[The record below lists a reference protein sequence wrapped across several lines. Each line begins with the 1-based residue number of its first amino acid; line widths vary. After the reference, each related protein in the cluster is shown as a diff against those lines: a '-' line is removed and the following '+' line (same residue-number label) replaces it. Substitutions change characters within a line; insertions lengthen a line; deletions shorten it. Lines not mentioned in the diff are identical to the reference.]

1 MKKEFKAEAKK
12 VMDLMIN
19 SIYTNKDIFLRELIS
34 NGSDAIDKLY
44 YEDLK
49 SDKNVDKKDYYI
61 EIIPNKDERSLTIRD
76 TGIGMD
82 EKDLEE
88 NLGTIAKSGTEIFKK
103 EIESEDLNNLIGQF
117 GVGFYSAFMV
127 SKKIIVNTKKD
138 DQAYKWES
146 ENAESYEI
154 EKSDKKENGTDI
166 TLFLKENTEDENYDI
181 YLDQYKIKELVRKY
195 SNYIRYPI
203 KMEVTKSRKTEDS
216 TDEDPKYEDYK
227 EVEVLNSEI
236 PIWKKS
242 KKDLTDEDYINF
254 YKDQGFGFDDPLSWI
269 HLNIEGT
276 VEFRA
281 IIYIPRKAPFDFY
294 SKDYQKGLQLYSS
307 GVKIK
312 DRHEDLLEDEFSF
325 AKGVVES
332 DDISL
337 NISRETLQETREL
350 RFIAKQINNKIKSHL
365 MDLMKN
371 DREKYQIFFKE
382 FGNNLKVSIYE
393 SFGAKKDRLEDLLL
407 FNSYRKDKMISLNEY
422 KEDMKS
428 TDENILYTVG
438 ENLEKIKNSPAL
450 KSVDK
455 DRDVLLLDEKLDE
468 FLIKM
473 LNSYKEIPFKS
484 INQVDED
491 EDENEENKDL
501 IEKIKEILPEE
512 VVDVKI
518 SDGLSEDVISMIKQR
533 GDVSIEMEKTL
544 KSQVNAPDLKAQKVL
559 EINKNSKAYKLLEKD
574 LKENSDEF
582 KMIVNILFDQAKLIE
597 GLEIENPLEY
607 AKNIWKLIKEKKW
620 QSTREKM
627 SGKIYHKTKKKN

>member
-44 YEDLK
+44 YKDLK

-61 EIIPNKDERSLTIRD
+61 EIIPNKNERSLTIRD

-242 KKDLTDEDYINF
+242 KKDLSDEDYINF

-276 VEFRA
+276 VEFKA

-350 RFIAKQINNKIKSHL
+350 RFIAKQINNKIRSHL
-365 MDLMKN
+365 MDMMKD

-382 FGNNLKVSIYE
+382 FGNNLKVAIYE
-393 SFGAKKDRLEDLLL
+393 SFGGKKDRLEDLLL

-422 KEDMKS
+422 KEDLKS

-455 DRDVLLLDEKLDE
+455 DKDVLLLDEKLDE

-473 LNSYKEIPFKS
+473 LNAYKEIPFKS

-491 EDENEENKDL
+491 EEKNEENKDL

-518 SDGLSEDVISMIKQR
+518 SDNLSEDVISIIKQR

-544 KSQVNAPDLKAQKVL
+544 KSQVNAPDIKAEKVL
-559 EINKNSKAYKLLEKD
+559 EINKNSKAYELLEKD

-597 GLEIENPLEY
+597 GLEIDNPLEY
-607 AKNIWKLIKEKKW
+607 AKNIWKLI
-620 QSTREKM
+620 
-627 SGKIYHKTKKKN
+627 

>member
-44 YEDLK
+44 YKDLK

-61 EIIPNKDERSLTIRD
+61 EIIPNKEERSLTIRD

-138 DQAYKWES
+138 DQAYKWIS

-154 EKSDKKENGTDI
+154 EKSDKKESGTDI

-203 KMEVTKSRKTEDS
+203 KMEVTKSRKTDDS

-242 KKDLTDEDYINF
+242 KKDLSDEDYINF

-276 VEFRA
+276 VEFKA

-350 RFIAKQINNKIKSHL
+350 RFIAKQINNKIRSHL
-365 MDLMKN
+365 MDMMKD

-382 FGNNLKVSIYE
+382 FGNNLKVAIYE
-393 SFGAKKDRLEDLLL
+393 SFGGKKDRLEDLLL

-422 KEDMKS
+422 KEDLKS

-438 ENLEKIKNSPAL
+438 ENLEKIKNSPSL

-455 DRDVLLLDEKLDE
+455 DKDVLLLDEKLDE

-473 LNSYKEIPFKS
+473 LNAYKEIPFKS

-491 EDENEENKDL
+491 EEENEENKDL

-518 SDGLSEDVISMIKQR
+518 SDNLSEDVISMIKQR

-544 KSQVNAPDLKAQKVL
+544 KSQVNAPDIKAEKVL

-597 GLEIENPLEY
+597 GLEIDNPLEY
-607 AKNIWKLIKEKKW
+607 AKNIWKLI
-620 QSTREKM
+620 
-627 SGKIYHKTKKKN
+627 

>member
-44 YEDLK
+44 YKDLK

-61 EIIPNKDERSLTIRD
+61 EIIPNKNERSLTIRD

-138 DQAYKWES
+138 DQAYKWIS

-203 KMEVTKSRKTEDS
+203 KMEVTKSRQTEDS

-227 EVEVLNSEI
+227 EVEVLNSEV

-276 VEFRA
+276 VEFKA

-484 INQVDED
+484 INQVDENED
-491 EDENEENKDL
+491 EEENEENKDL

-518 SDGLSEDVISMIKQR
+518 SDDLSEYVISMIKQR

-544 KSQVNAPDLKAQKVL
+544 KSQVNAPDIKAEKVL
-559 EINKNSKAYKLLEKD
+559 EINKNSKAYELLEKD

-607 AKNIWKLIKEKKW
+607 AKNIWKLI
-620 QSTREKM
+620 
-627 SGKIYHKTKKKN
+627 

>member
-44 YEDLK
+44 YKDLK

-138 DQAYKWES
+138 DQAYKWIS

-203 KMEVTKSRKTEDS
+203 KMEVTKSRKTDDS

-227 EVEVLNSEI
+227 EVEILNSEI

-242 KKDLTDEDYINF
+242 KNDLTDEDYINF

-276 VEFRA
+276 VEFKA

-350 RFIAKQINNKIKSHL
+350 RFIAKQINNKIRSHL

-382 FGNNLKVSIYE
+382 FGNNLKVAIYE
-393 SFGAKKDRLEDLLL
+393 SFGGKKDRLEDLLL

-422 KEDMKS
+422 KEDLKS

-450 KSVDK
+450 KSVDEDK
-455 DRDVLLLDEKLDE
+455 DVLLLDEKLDE

-484 INQVDED
+484 INQVDEN
-491 EDENEENKDL
+491 EEENEENKDL

-518 SDGLSEDVISMIKQR
+518 SDNLSEDVISMIKQR

-544 KSQVNAPDLKAQKVL
+544 KSQVNAPDIKAEKVL
-559 EINKNSKAYKLLEKD
+559 EINKNSKAYELLEKD

-597 GLEIENPLEY
+597 GLEIDNPLEY
-607 AKNIWKLIKEKKW
+607 AKNIWKLI
-620 QSTREKM
+620 
-627 SGKIYHKTKKKN
+627 

>member
-44 YEDLK
+44 YKDLK

-61 EIIPNKDERSLTIRD
+61 EIIPNKEKRSLTIRD

-103 EIESEDLNNLIGQF
+103 DIQGEDLNNLIGQF

-127 SKKIIVNTKKD
+127 SDKIVVNSKKD
-138 DQAYKWES
+138 DQAYMWIS
-146 ENAESYEI
+146 ENAQGYEI
-154 EKSDKKENGTDI
+154 EKSDKKSQGTDI
-166 TLFLKENTEDENYDI
+166 TLFLKENSDDKNYDI
-181 YLDQYKIKELVRKY
+181 YLDQYKIKELIRKY

-216 TDEDPKYEDYK
+216 TDEDPKYEDYS

-242 KKDLTDEDYINF
+242 KKDLTDDDYINF
-254 YKDQGFGFDDPLSWI
+254 YKDQGYGFDDPLSWL

-294 SKDYQKGLQLYSS
+294 SKDYQKGLELYSS

-312 DRHEDLLEDEFSF
+312 DRHEDLLDDEFAF

-365 MDLMKN
+365 LDMMKN

-382 FGNNLKVSIYE
+382 FGNNIKGAIYE
-393 SFGAKKDRLEDLLL
+393 SYGAKKDRLEDLLL
-407 FNSYRKDKMISLNEY
+407 FNSYREDKLISLKEYKDK
-422 KEDMKS
+422 MKS

-450 KSVDK
+450 KSVDE
-455 DRDVLLLDEKLDE
+455 DEDVLLLDQKLDE

-473 LNSYKEIPFKS
+473 LNSYKDISFKS
-484 INQVDED
+484 INEVDEN
-491 EDENEENKDL
+491 EEVNEENKDL

-518 SDGLSEDVISMIKQR
+518 SQNLSDDVISMIKQK

-544 KSQVNAPDLKAQKVL
+544 KDQVNAPHLKAQKVL
-559 EINKNSKAYKLLEKD
+559 EINKNSKAYELLEKD

-582 KMIVNILFDQAKLIE
+582 KMVVNILFDQAKLIE
-597 GLEIENPLEY
+597 GLDIENPLEY
-607 AKNIWKLIKEKKW
+607 AKNIWKLI
-620 QSTREKM
+620 
-627 SGKIYHKTKKKN
+627 

>member
-44 YEDLK
+44 YKDLK

-138 DQAYKWES
+138 DQAYKWIS

-203 KMEVTKSRKTEDS
+203 KMEVTKSRKTKDS

-242 KKDLTDEDYINF
+242 KNDLTDEDYINF

-276 VEFRA
+276 VEFKA

-350 RFIAKQINNKIKSHL
+350 RFIAKQINNKIRSHL

-382 FGNNLKVSIYE
+382 FGNNLKVAIYE
-393 SFGAKKDRLEDLLL
+393 SFGGKKDRLEDLLL

-422 KEDMKS
+422 KEDLKS

-450 KSVDK
+450 KSVEK

-484 INQVDED
+484 INQVE
-491 EDENEENKDL
+491 ENEEENEENKDL

-518 SDGLSEDVISMIKQR
+518 SDNLSEDVISMIKQR

-544 KSQVNAPDLKAQKVL
+544 KSQVNAPDIKAEKVL
-559 EINKNSKAYKLLEKD
+559 EINKNSKAYELLAKD

-597 GLEIENPLEY
+597 GLEIDNPLEY
-607 AKNIWKLIKEKKW
+607 AKNIWKLI
-620 QSTREKM
+620 
-627 SGKIYHKTKKKN
+627 

>member
-44 YEDLK
+44 YKDLK

-61 EIIPNKDERSLTIRD
+61 QIIPNKEERSLTIRD

-216 TDEDPKYEDYK
+216 TDEDQKYEDYK

-242 KKDLTDEDYINF
+242 KKDLSDEDYINF

-276 VEFRA
+276 VEFKA

-350 RFIAKQINNKIKSHL
+350 RFIAKQINNKIRSHL
-365 MDLMKN
+365 MDMMKD

-382 FGNNLKVSIYE
+382 FGNNLKVAIYE
-393 SFGAKKDRLEDLLL
+393 SFGGKKDRLEDLLL

-422 KEDMKS
+422 KEDLKS

-450 KSVDK
+450 KSVNE

-491 EDENEENKDL
+491 EEENEENKDL

-518 SDGLSEDVISMIKQR
+518 SDNLSENVISMIKQR

-544 KSQVNAPDLKAQKVL
+544 KSQVNAPDIKAEKVL
-559 EINKNSKAYKLLEKD
+559 EINKNSKAYELLEKD

-597 GLEIENPLEY
+597 GLEIDNPLEY
-607 AKNIWKLIKEKKW
+607 AKNIWKLI
-620 QSTREKM
+620 
-627 SGKIYHKTKKKN
+627 

>member
-44 YEDLK
+44 YKDLK

-181 YLDQYKIKELVRKY
+181 YLEQYKIKELVRKY

-203 KMEVTKSRKTEDS
+203 KMEVTKSRKTEYS

-276 VEFRA
+276 VEFKA

-350 RFIAKQINNKIKSHL
+350 RFIAKQINNKIRSHL

-407 FNSYRKDKMISLNEY
+407 FNSYRKDKMISLKEY
-422 KEDMKS
+422 KEDLKS

-607 AKNIWKLIKEKKW
+607 AKNIWKLI
-620 QSTREKM
+620 
-627 SGKIYHKTKKKN
+627 

>member
-44 YEDLK
+44 YKDLK

-61 EIIPNKDERSLTIRD
+61 QIIPNKEERSLTIRD

-138 DQAYKWES
+138 DKAYKWIS

-203 KMEVTKSRKTEDS
+203 KMEVTKSRKTDDS

-242 KKDLTDEDYINF
+242 KNDLTDEDYINF

-350 RFIAKQINNKIKSHL
+350 RFISKQINNKIRSHL

-382 FGNNLKVSIYE
+382 FGNNLKVAIYE
-393 SFGAKKDRLEDLLL
+393 SFGGKKDRLEDLLL

-422 KEDMKS
+422 KEDLKS

-450 KSVDK
+450 KSVDEDK
-455 DRDVLLLDEKLDE
+455 DVLLLDEKLDE

-473 LNSYKEIPFKS
+473 LNAYKEIPFKS
-484 INQVDED
+484 INQVE
-491 EDENEENKDL
+491 ENEEENEENKDL

-518 SDGLSEDVISMIKQR
+518 SDNLSEDVISMIKQR

-544 KSQVNAPDLKAQKVL
+544 KSQVNAPDIKAEKVL
-559 EINKNSKAYKLLEKD
+559 EINKNSKAYELLEKD

-597 GLEIENPLEY
+597 GLEIDNPLEY
-607 AKNIWKLIKEKKW
+607 AKNIWKLI
-620 QSTREKM
+620 
-627 SGKIYHKTKKKN
+627 

>member
-44 YEDLK
+44 YKDLK

-138 DQAYKWES
+138 DQAYKWIS

-203 KMEVTKSRKTEDS
+203 KMEVTKSRKTKDS

-227 EVEVLNSEI
+227 EAEVLNSEI

-350 RFIAKQINNKIKSHL
+350 RFIAKQINSKIRSHL

-382 FGNNLKVSIYE
+382 FGNNLKVAIYE
-393 SFGAKKDRLEDLLL
+393 SFGGKKDRLEDLLL
-407 FNSYRKDKMISLNEY
+407 FNSYRKDKLISLNEY
-422 KEDMKS
+422 KEEMKS

-450 KSVDK
+450 KSVEK

-484 INQVDED
+484 INQVDES
-491 EDENEENKDL
+491 EEENEENKDL

-518 SDGLSEDVISMIKQR
+518 SDNLSDDVISMIKQR

-544 KSQVNAPDLKAQKVL
+544 KSQVNAPDIKAEKVL
-559 EINKNSKAYKLLEKD
+559 EINKNSKAYELLEKD

-597 GLEIENPLEY
+597 GLEIDNPLEY
-607 AKNIWKLIKEKKW
+607 AKNIWKLI
-620 QSTREKM
+620 
-627 SGKIYHKTKKKN
+627 

>member
-44 YEDLK
+44 YKDLK

-138 DQAYKWES
+138 DQAYKWIS

-203 KMEVTKSRKTEDS
+203 KMEVTKSRKTKDS

-350 RFIAKQINNKIKSHL
+350 RFIAKQINNKIRSHL

-382 FGNNLKVSIYE
+382 FGNNLKVAIYE
-393 SFGAKKDRLEDLLL
+393 SFGGKKDRLEDLLL

-422 KEDMKS
+422 NEDLKS

-455 DRDVLLLDEKLDE
+455 DKDVLLLDEKLDE

-473 LNSYKEIPFKS
+473 LNAYKEIPFKS

-491 EDENEENKDL
+491 EEKNEENKDL

-518 SDGLSEDVISMIKQR
+518 SDNLSEDVISMIKQR

-544 KSQVNAPDLKAQKVL
+544 KSQVNAPDIKAEKVL
-559 EINKNSKAYKLLEKD
+559 EINKNSKAYELLEKD

-597 GLEIENPLEY
+597 GLEIDNPLEY
-607 AKNIWKLIKEKKW
+607 AKNIWKLI
-620 QSTREKM
+620 
-627 SGKIYHKTKKKN
+627 

>member
-44 YEDLK
+44 YKDLK
-49 SDKNVDKKDYYI
+49 SDKNVDKNDYYI
-61 EIIPNKDERSLTIRD
+61 EIIPNKEERSLTIRD

-138 DQAYKWES
+138 DQAYKWIS

-166 TLFLKENTEDENYDI
+166 TLYLKENTEDENYDI

-203 KMEVTKSRKTEDS
+203 KMEVTKSRKTKDS

-242 KKDLTDEDYINF
+242 KKDLSDEDYINF

-350 RFIAKQINNKIKSHL
+350 RFIAKQINNKIRSHL

-382 FGNNLKVSIYE
+382 FGNNLKVAIYE
-393 SFGAKKDRLEDLLL
+393 SFGGKKDRLEDLLL

-422 KEDMKS
+422 KEDLKS

-484 INQVDED
+484 INQVEENED
-491 EDENEENKDL
+491 KNEENKDL

-518 SDGLSEDVISMIKQR
+518 SDNLSEDVISMIKQR

-544 KSQVNAPDLKAQKVL
+544 KSQVNAPDIKAEKVL
-559 EINKNSKAYKLLEKD
+559 EINKNSKAYELLEKD
-574 LKENSDEF
+574 YKENSDEF

-597 GLEIENPLEY
+597 GLEIDNPLEY
-607 AKNIWKLIKEKKW
+607 AKNIWKLI
-620 QSTREKM
+620 
-627 SGKIYHKTKKKN
+627 

>member
-44 YEDLK
+44 YKDLK

-61 EIIPNKDERSLTIRD
+61 EIIPNKEKRSLTIRD

-103 EIESEDLNNLIGQF
+103 DIQGEDLNNLIGQF

-127 SKKIIVNTKKD
+127 SDKIVVNSKKD
-138 DQAYKWES
+138 DQAYKWIS
-146 ENAESYEI
+146 ENAQGYEI
-154 EKSDKKENGTDI
+154 EKSDKKSQGTDI
-166 TLFLKENTEDENYDI
+166 TLFLKENSDDENYDI
-181 YLDQYKIKELVRKY
+181 YLDQYKIKELIRKY

-203 KMEVTKSRKTEDS
+203 KMEVTKSRKTKDS
-216 TDEDPKYEDYK
+216 TDEDPKYEDYS

-242 KKDLTDEDYINF
+242 KKDLTDDDYINF
-254 YKDQGFGFDDPLSWI
+254 YKDQGYGFDDPLSWL

-294 SKDYQKGLQLYSS
+294 SKDYQKGLELYSS

-312 DRHEDLLEDEFSF
+312 DRHEDLLDDEFAF

-365 MDLMKN
+365 LDMMKN

-382 FGNNLKVSIYE
+382 FGNNIKGAIYE
-393 SFGAKKDRLEDLLL
+393 SYGAKKDRLEDLLL
-407 FNSYRKDKMISLNEY
+407 FNSYREDKLISLKEYKDK
-422 KEDMKS
+422 MKS

-450 KSVDK
+450 KSVDE
-455 DRDVLLLDEKLDE
+455 DEDVLLLDQKLDE

-473 LNSYKEIPFKS
+473 LNSYKDISFKS
-484 INQVDED
+484 INEVDEN
-491 EDENEENKDL
+491 EEVNEENKDL
-501 IEKIKEILPEE
+501 IEKIKGILPEE

-518 SDGLSEDVISMIKQR
+518 SQNLSDDVISMIKQK

-544 KSQVNAPDLKAQKVL
+544 KDQVNAPHLKAQKVL
-559 EINKNSKAYKLLEKD
+559 EINKNSKAYELLEKD

-582 KMIVNILFDQAKLIE
+582 KMVVNILFDQAKLIE

-607 AKNIWKLIKEKKW
+607 AKNIWKLI
-620 QSTREKM
+620 
-627 SGKIYHKTKKKN
+627 

>member
-44 YEDLK
+44 YKDLK

-61 EIIPNKDERSLTIRD
+61 EIIPNKDQRSLTIRD

-88 NLGTIAKSGTEIFKK
+88 NLGTIAKSCTEIFKK

-138 DQAYKWES
+138 DQAYKWIS

-203 KMEVTKSRKTEDS
+203 KMEVTKSRKTDDS
-216 TDEDPKYEDYK
+216 TDEDPKYEDYS

-350 RFIAKQINNKIKSHL
+350 RFIAKQINNKIRSHL

-382 FGNNLKVSIYE
+382 FGNNLKVAIYE
-393 SFGAKKDRLEDLLL
+393 SFGGKKDRLEDLLL
-407 FNSYRKDKMISLNEY
+407 FNSYRKDKLISLDEY
-422 KEDMKS
+422 KKDLKS

-438 ENLEKIKNSPAL
+438 ENLEKIKNSPSL

-455 DRDVLLLDEKLDE
+455 DKDVLLLDEKLDE

-473 LNSYKEIPFKS
+473 LNAYKEIPFKS

-491 EDENEENKDL
+491 EEENEENKDL

-518 SDGLSEDVISMIKQR
+518 SDNLSENVISMIKQR

-544 KSQVNAPDLKAQKVL
+544 KSQVNAPDIKAEKVL
-559 EINKNSKAYKLLEKD
+559 EINKNSKAYELLEKD

-597 GLEIENPLEY
+597 GLEIDNPLEY
-607 AKNIWKLIKEKKW
+607 AKNIWKLI
-620 QSTREKM
+620 
-627 SGKIYHKTKKKN
+627 

>member
-44 YEDLK
+44 YKDLK

-61 EIIPNKDERSLTIRD
+61 EIIPNKDQRSLTIRD

-138 DQAYKWES
+138 DKAYKWIS

-203 KMEVTKSRKTEDS
+203 EMEVTKSRKTEDS
-216 TDEDPKYEDYK
+216 TDENPKYEDYE

-242 KKDLTDEDYINF
+242 KNDLTDEDYINF

-350 RFIAKQINNKIKSHL
+350 RFIAKQINNKIRSHL

-422 KEDMKS
+422 KKDLKS

-450 KSVDK
+450 KSVDEDK
-455 DRDVLLLDEKLDE
+455 DVLLLDEKLDE

-473 LNSYKEIPFKS
+473 LNTYKEIPFKS
-484 INQVDED
+484 INQVE
-491 EDENEENKDL
+491 ENEGENEENKDL
-501 IEKIKEILPEE
+501 VEKIKEILPEE

-518 SDGLSEDVISMIKQR
+518 SDNLSEDVISMIKQR

-544 KSQVNAPDLKAQKVL
+544 KSQVNAPDIKAEKVL
-559 EINKNSKAYKLLEKD
+559 EINKNSKAYELLEKD

-597 GLEIENPLEY
+597 GLEIDNPLEY
-607 AKNIWKLIKEKKW
+607 AKNIWKLI
-620 QSTREKM
+620 
-627 SGKIYHKTKKKN
+627 

>member
-44 YEDLK
+44 YKDLK

-61 EIIPNKDERSLTIRD
+61 QIIPNKEERSLTIRD

-138 DQAYKWES
+138 DQAYKWIS

-166 TLFLKENTEDENYDI
+166 TLYLKENTEDENYDI

-203 KMEVTKSRKTEDS
+203 KMEVTKSRKTKDS
-216 TDEDPKYEDYK
+216 TDENPEYEDYK

-254 YKDQGFGFDDPLSWI
+254 YKDQGYGFDDPLSWI

-350 RFIAKQINNKIKSHL
+350 RFIAKQINNKIRSHL

-371 DREKYQIFFKE
+371 DRGKYQIFFKE
-382 FGNNLKVSIYE
+382 FGNNLKVAIYE
-393 SFGAKKDRLEDLLL
+393 SFGGKKDRLEDLLL
-407 FNSYRKDKMISLNEY
+407 FNSYRKDEMISLNEY
-422 KEDMKS
+422 KKDLKS

-455 DRDVLLLDEKLDE
+455 DKDVLLLDEKLDE

-484 INQVDED
+484 INQVE
-491 EDENEENKDL
+491 ENEEENEENKDL

-518 SDGLSEDVISMIKQR
+518 SDNLSEDVISMIKQR

-544 KSQVNAPDLKAQKVL
+544 KSQVNAPDIKAEKVL
-559 EINKNSKAYKLLEKD
+559 EINKNSKAYELLEKD
-574 LKENSDEF
+574 FKENSDEF

-597 GLEIENPLEY
+597 GLEIDNPLEY
-607 AKNIWKLIKEKKW
+607 AKNIWKLI
-620 QSTREKM
+620 
-627 SGKIYHKTKKKN
+627 

>member
-44 YEDLK
+44 YKDLK
-49 SDKNVDKKDYYI
+49 SDKNVDKNDYYI
-61 EIIPNKDERSLTIRD
+61 EILPNKEKRTLTIRD

-103 EIESEDLNNLIGQF
+103 EIKNEDLNNLIGQF

-127 SKKIIVNTKKD
+127 SKKILVNTKKD
-138 DQAYKWES
+138 DQAYKWIS

-166 TLFLKENTEDENYDI
+166 TLFLKENTEDENFDI

-254 YKDQGFGFDDPLSWI
+254 YKDQGYGFDDPLSWI

-276 VEFRA
+276 VEFKA

-350 RFIAKQINNKIKSHL
+350 RFIAKQINNKIRSHL

-422 KEDMKS
+422 KKDLKS

-455 DRDVLLLDEKLDE
+455 GRDVLLLDEKLDE

-473 LNSYKEIPFKS
+473 LHSYKEIPFKS
-484 INQVDED
+484 INQVDES
-491 EDENEENKDL
+491 EDDKEENKDL
-501 IEKIKEILPEE
+501 VEKIKEILPDE

-518 SDGLSEDVISMIKQR
+518 SDNLSEDVISMIKQR

-544 KSQVNAPDLKAQKVL
+544 KSQVNAPDIKAQKVL
-559 EINKNSKAYKLLEKD
+559 EINKNSKAYELLEKD

-597 GLEIENPLEY
+597 GLEIDNPLEY
-607 AKNIWKLIKEKKW
+607 AKNIWKLI
-620 QSTREKM
+620 
-627 SGKIYHKTKKKN
+627 

>member
-44 YEDLK
+44 YKDLK

-61 EIIPNKDERSLTIRD
+61 EIIPNKEERTLTIRD

-127 SKKIIVNTKKD
+127 SKKIIVNSKKENE
-138 DQAYKWES
+138 AFKWIS

-166 TLFLKENTEDENYDI
+166 KLFLKDNTDDENYDI

-203 KMEVTKSRKTEDS
+203 KMEVTKSRKTKDS

-227 EVEVLNSEI
+227 EVEVLNSEL

-242 KKDLTDEDYINF
+242 KKDLTDDDYINF
-254 YKDQGFGFDDPLSWI
+254 YKDQGYGFDDPLSWI

-312 DRHEDLLEDEFSF
+312 ERDENLLEDEFSF

-350 RFIAKQINNKIKSHL
+350 RFIAKQINNKIRSHL

-407 FNSYRKDKMISLNEY
+407 FNSYRKDKLISLNEY
-422 KEDMKS
+422 KEAMKS
-428 TDENILYTVG
+428 TDENILYAVG

-450 KSVDK
+450 KSVDE

-473 LNSYKEIPFKS
+473 LMSYKEIPFKS

-491 EDENEENKDL
+491 EEENEENKDL
-501 IEKIKEILPEE
+501 VEKIKEILPEE

-518 SDGLSEDVISMIKQR
+518 SDNLSEDVISMIKQK

-544 KSQVNAPDLKAQKVL
+544 KSQVNAPDIKAQKVL

-574 LKENSDEF
+574 YKENTDEF

-607 AKNIWKLIKEKKW
+607 AKNIWKLI
-620 QSTREKM
+620 
-627 SGKIYHKTKKKN
+627 

>member
-44 YEDLK
+44 YKDLK
-49 SDKNVDKKDYYI
+49 SDKNVDKNDYYI
-61 EIIPNKDERSLTIRD
+61 EILPNKEERTLTIRD

-138 DQAYKWES
+138 DQAYKWIS

-166 TLFLKENTEDENYDI
+166 SLFLKENTEDENFDI

-242 KKDLTDEDYINF
+242 KKDLSDEDYINF

-276 VEFRA
+276 VEFKA

-350 RFIAKQINNKIKSHL
+350 RFIAKQINNKIRSHL
-365 MDLMKN
+365 MDLMEN

-422 KEDMKS
+422 KKDLKS

-484 INQVDED
+484 INQVDES
-491 EDENEENKDL
+491 EEENEENKDL
-501 IEKIKEILPEE
+501 VEKIKEILPEE

-518 SDGLSEDVISMIKQR
+518 SENLSEDVISMIKQR

-544 KSQVNAPDLKAQKVL
+544 KSQVNAPDIKAEKVL
-559 EINKNSKAYKLLEKD
+559 EINKNSKAYELLEKD
-574 LKENSDEF
+574 YKENSDEF

-607 AKNIWKLIKEKKW
+607 AKNIWKLI
-620 QSTREKM
+620 
-627 SGKIYHKTKKKN
+627 

>member
-44 YEDLK
+44 YKDLK
-49 SDKNVDKKDYYI
+49 SDKNVDKNDYYI
-61 EIIPNKDERSLTIRD
+61 EIIPNKEERTLTIRD

-103 EIESEDLNNLIGQF
+103 EIKSEDLNNLIGQF

-138 DQAYKWES
+138 DQAYKWIS

-166 TLFLKENTEDENYDI
+166 TLFLKENTEDENLDI

-216 TDEDPKYEDYK
+216 TDEDPKYEDYS

-254 YKDQGFGFDDPLSWI
+254 YKDQGYGFDDPLSWI

-276 VEFRA
+276 VEFKA

-350 RFIAKQINNKIKSHL
+350 RFIAKQINNKIRSHL

-422 KEDMKS
+422 KKDLKS

-455 DRDVLLLDEKLDE
+455 GRDVLLLDEKLDE

-473 LNSYKEIPFKS
+473 LHSYKEIPFKS
-484 INQVDED
+484 INQVDES
-491 EDENEENKDL
+491 EDDKEENKDL
-501 IEKIKEILPEE
+501 VEKIKEILPDE

-518 SDGLSEDVISMIKQR
+518 SDNLSEDVISMIKQR

-544 KSQVNAPDLKAQKVL
+544 KSQVNAPDIKAQKVL
-559 EINKNSKAYKLLEKD
+559 EINKNSKAYELLEKD

-597 GLEIENPLEY
+597 GLEIDNPLEY
-607 AKNIWKLIKEKKW
+607 AKNIWKLI
-620 QSTREKM
+620 
-627 SGKIYHKTKKKN
+627 

>member
-44 YEDLK
+44 YKDLK

-276 VEFRA
+276 VEFKA

-350 RFIAKQINNKIKSHL
+350 RFIAKQINNKIRSHL

-422 KEDMKS
+422 KEDLKS

-450 KSVDK
+450 KSVNE

-491 EDENEENKDL
+491 EEENEENKDL

-518 SDGLSEDVISMIKQR
+518 SDDLSEDVISMIKQR

-559 EINKNSKAYKLLEKD
+559 EINKNSKAYELLEKD

-607 AKNIWKLIKEKKW
+607 AKNIWKLI
-620 QSTREKM
+620 
-627 SGKIYHKTKKKN
+627 

>member
-44 YEDLK
+44 YKDLK

-61 EIIPNKDERSLTIRD
+61 EIIPNKEERSLTIRD

-138 DQAYKWES
+138 DQAYKWIS

-203 KMEVTKSRKTEDS
+203 KMEVAKSRKTKDS
-216 TDEDPKYEDYK
+216 TDENPEYEDYK

-242 KKDLTDEDYINF
+242 KNDLTDEDYINF

-276 VEFRA
+276 VEFKA

-350 RFIAKQINNKIKSHL
+350 RFIAKQINNKIRSHL

-382 FGNNLKVSIYE
+382 FGNNLKVTIYE
-393 SFGAKKDRLEDLLL
+393 SFGGKKDRLEDLLL

-422 KEDMKS
+422 KEDLKS

-455 DRDVLLLDEKLDE
+455 DKDVLLLDEKLDE

-473 LNSYKEIPFKS
+473 LKSYKETPFKS
-484 INQVDED
+484 INQVE
-491 EDENEENKDL
+491 ENEEENEENKDL

-518 SDGLSEDVISMIKQR
+518 SDNLSEDVISMIKQR

-544 KSQVNAPDLKAQKVL
+544 KSQVNAPDIKAEKVL
-559 EINKNSKAYKLLEKD
+559 EINKNSKAYELLEKD
-574 LKENSDEF
+574 FKENSDEF

-597 GLEIENPLEY
+597 GLEIDNPLEY
-607 AKNIWKLIKEKKW
+607 AKNIWKLI
-620 QSTREKM
+620 
-627 SGKIYHKTKKKN
+627 

>member
-44 YEDLK
+44 YKDLK

-61 EIIPNKDERSLTIRD
+61 EIITNKEKRSLTIRD

-103 EIESEDLNNLIGQF
+103 DIQGEDLNNLIGQF

-127 SKKIIVNTKKD
+127 SDKIVVNSKKD
-138 DQAYKWES
+138 DQAYKWIS
-146 ENAESYEI
+146 ENAQGYEI
-154 EKSDKKENGTDI
+154 EKSDKKSQGTDI
-166 TLFLKENTEDENYDI
+166 TLFLKENSDDENYDI
-181 YLDQYKIKELVRKY
+181 YLDQYKIKELIRKY

-203 KMEVTKSRKTEDS
+203 KMEVTKLRKTEDS
-216 TDEDPKYEDYK
+216 TDEDPKYEDYS

-242 KKDLTDEDYINF
+242 KKDLTDDDYINF
-254 YKDQGFGFDDPLSWI
+254 YKDQGYGFDDPLSWL

-294 SKDYQKGLQLYSS
+294 SKDYQKGLELYSS

-312 DRHEDLLEDEFSF
+312 DRHEDLLDDEFAF

-365 MDLMKN
+365 LDMMKN

-382 FGNNLKVSIYE
+382 FGNNIKGAIYE
-393 SFGAKKDRLEDLLL
+393 SYGAKKDRLEDLLL
-407 FNSYRKDKMISLNEY
+407 FNSYREDKLISLKEYKDK
-422 KEDMKS
+422 MKS

-450 KSVDK
+450 KSVEDDK
-455 DRDVLLLDEKLDE
+455 DVLLLDQKLDE

-473 LNSYKEIPFKS
+473 LNSYKDISFKS
-484 INQVDED
+484 INEVDEN
-491 EDENEENKDL
+491 EEVNEENKDL

-518 SDGLSEDVISMIKQR
+518 SDNLSDDVISMIKQK

-544 KSQVNAPDLKAQKVL
+544 KDQVNAPHLKAQKVL
-559 EINKNSKAYKLLEKD
+559 EINKNSKAYELLEKD

-607 AKNIWKLIKEKKW
+607 AKNIWKLI
-620 QSTREKM
+620 
-627 SGKIYHKTKKKN
+627 

>member
-12 VMDLMIN
+12 VMDLMVN

-44 YEDLK
+44 YKDLK

-138 DQAYKWES
+138 DQAYKWIS

-203 KMEVTKSRKTEDS
+203 KMEVTKSRKTKDS

-227 EVEVLNSEI
+227 EIEVLNSEI

-350 RFIAKQINNKIKSHL
+350 RFIAKQINNKIRSHL

-382 FGNNLKVSIYE
+382 FGNNLKVAIYE
-393 SFGAKKDRLEDLLL
+393 SFGGKKDRLEDLLL

-422 KEDMKS
+422 KKDLKS

-450 KSVDK
+450 KSVDDDK
-455 DRDVLLLDEKLDE
+455 DVLLLDEKLDE

-473 LNSYKEIPFKS
+473 LNAYKEIPFKS
-484 INQVDED
+484 INQVE
-491 EDENEENKDL
+491 ENEEENEENKDL

-518 SDGLSEDVISMIKQR
+518 SDNLSEDVISMIKQR

-544 KSQVNAPDLKAQKVL
+544 KSQVNAPDIKAEKVL
-559 EINKNSKAYKLLEKD
+559 EINKNSKAYELLEKD
-574 LKENSDEF
+574 YKENSDEF

-597 GLEIENPLEY
+597 GLEIDNPLEY
-607 AKNIWKLIKEKKW
+607 AKNIWKLI
-620 QSTREKM
+620 
-627 SGKIYHKTKKKN
+627 

>member
-44 YEDLK
+44 YKDLK

-61 EIIPNKDERSLTIRD
+61 EIIPNKDQRSLTIRD

-242 KKDLTDEDYINF
+242 KKDLSDEDYINF

-276 VEFRA
+276 VEFKA

-350 RFIAKQINNKIKSHL
+350 RFIAKQINNKIRSHL
-365 MDLMKN
+365 MDMMKD

-382 FGNNLKVSIYE
+382 FGNNLKVAIYE
-393 SFGAKKDRLEDLLL
+393 SFGGKKDRLEDLLL

-422 KEDMKS
+422 KEDLKS

-450 KSVDK
+450 KSVDE

-473 LNSYKEIPFKS
+473 LNAYKEIPFKS

-491 EDENEENKDL
+491 EEKNEENKDL

-518 SDGLSEDVISMIKQR
+518 SDNLSEDVISMIKQR

-544 KSQVNAPDLKAQKVL
+544 KSQVNAPDIKAEKVL
-559 EINKNSKAYKLLEKD
+559 EINKNSKAYELLEKD

-597 GLEIENPLEY
+597 GLEIDNPLEY
-607 AKNIWKLIKEKKW
+607 AKNIWKLI
-620 QSTREKM
+620 
-627 SGKIYHKTKKKN
+627 

>member
-44 YEDLK
+44 YKDLK

-61 EIIPNKDERSLTIRD
+61 EIIPNKDQRSLTIRD

-242 KKDLTDEDYINF
+242 KKDLSDEDYINF

-276 VEFRA
+276 VEFKA

-350 RFIAKQINNKIKSHL
+350 RFIAKQINNKIRSHL
-365 MDLMKN
+365 MDMMKD

-382 FGNNLKVSIYE
+382 FGNNLKVAIYE
-393 SFGAKKDRLEDLLL
+393 SFGGKKDRLEDLLL

-422 KEDMKS
+422 KEDLKS

-455 DRDVLLLDEKLDE
+455 DKDVLLLDEKLDE

-473 LNSYKEIPFKS
+473 LNAYKEIPFKS

-491 EDENEENKDL
+491 EEKNEENKDL

-518 SDGLSEDVISMIKQR
+518 SDNLSEDVISMIKQR

-544 KSQVNAPDLKAQKVL
+544 KSQVNAPDIKAEKVL
-559 EINKNSKAYKLLEKD
+559 EINKNSKAYDLLEKD

-597 GLEIENPLEY
+597 GLEIDNPLEY
-607 AKNIWKLIKEKKW
+607 AKNIWKLI
-620 QSTREKM
+620 
-627 SGKIYHKTKKKN
+627 

>member
-44 YEDLK
+44 YKDLK
-49 SDKNVDKKDYYI
+49 SDKNVDKNDYYI
-61 EIIPNKDERSLTIRD
+61 EILPNKEKRTLTIRD

-138 DQAYKWES
+138 DQAYKWIS

-227 EVEVLNSEI
+227 EIEVLNSEI

-350 RFIAKQINNKIKSHL
+350 RFISKQINNKIRSHL

-382 FGNNLKVSIYE
+382 FGNNLKVAIYE
-393 SFGAKKDRLEDLLL
+393 SFGGKKDRLEDLLL

-422 KEDMKS
+422 KEDLKS

-491 EDENEENKDL
+491 EEENEENKDL

-518 SDGLSEDVISMIKQR
+518 SDNLSEDVISMIKQR

-544 KSQVNAPDLKAQKVL
+544 KSQVNAPDIKAEKVL
-559 EINKNSKAYKLLEKD
+559 EINKNSKAYDLLAKD
-574 LKENSDEF
+574 YKENSDEF

-597 GLEIENPLEY
+597 GLEIDNPLEY
-607 AKNIWKLIKEKKW
+607 AKNIWKLI
-620 QSTREKM
+620 
-627 SGKIYHKTKKKN
+627 

>member
-44 YEDLK
+44 YKDLK

-138 DQAYKWES
+138 DQAYKWIS

-203 KMEVTKSRKTEDS
+203 KMEVTKSRKTKDS

-242 KKDLTDEDYINF
+242 KKDLSDEDYINF

-276 VEFRA
+276 VEFKA

-350 RFIAKQINNKIKSHL
+350 RFIAKQINNKIRSHL
-365 MDLMKN
+365 MDMMKD

-382 FGNNLKVSIYE
+382 FGNNLKVAIYE
-393 SFGAKKDRLEDLLL
+393 SFGGKKDRLEDLLL
-407 FNSYRKDKMISLNEY
+407 FNSYRKNKMISLNEY
-422 KEDMKS
+422 KKDLKS

-484 INQVDED
+484 INQVE
-491 EDENEENKDL
+491 ENEEENEENKDL

-518 SDGLSEDVISMIKQR
+518 SDNLSEDVISMIKQR

-544 KSQVNAPDLKAQKVL
+544 KSQVNAPDIKAEKVL
-559 EINKNSKAYKLLEKD
+559 EINKNSKAYDLLAKD

-597 GLEIENPLEY
+597 GLEIDNPLEY
-607 AKNIWKLIKEKKW
+607 AKNIWKLI
-620 QSTREKM
+620 
-627 SGKIYHKTKKKN
+627 

>member
-44 YEDLK
+44 YKDLK
-49 SDKNVDKKDYYI
+49 SDKNVDKNDYYI
-61 EIIPNKDERSLTIRD
+61 EILPNKEKRTLTIRD

-103 EIESEDLNNLIGQF
+103 EIKNEDLNNLIGQF

-127 SKKIIVNTKKD
+127 SKKILVNTKKD
-138 DQAYKWES
+138 DQAYKWIS

-166 TLFLKENTEDENYDI
+166 TLFLKENTEDENFDI

-216 TDEDPKYEDYK
+216 TDEDPKYEDYS

-254 YKDQGFGFDDPLSWI
+254 YKDQGYGFDDPLSWI

-276 VEFRA
+276 VEFKA

-350 RFIAKQINNKIKSHL
+350 RFIAKQINNKIRSHL
-365 MDLMKN
+365 MDLMEN

-422 KEDMKS
+422 KKDLKS

-484 INQVDED
+484 INQVDES
-491 EDENEENKDL
+491 EEENEENKDL
-501 IEKIKEILPEE
+501 VEKIKEILPDE

-518 SDGLSEDVISMIKQR
+518 SENLSEDVISMIKQR

-544 KSQVNAPDLKAQKVL
+544 KSQVNAPDIKAQKVL
-559 EINKNSKAYKLLEKD
+559 EINKNSKAYELLEKD

-597 GLEIENPLEY
+597 GLEIDNPLEY
-607 AKNIWKLIKEKKW
+607 AKNIWKLI
-620 QSTREKM
+620 
-627 SGKIYHKTKKKN
+627 

>member
-44 YEDLK
+44 YKDLK

-61 EIIPNKDERSLTIRD
+61 EIIPNKEKRSLTIRD

-103 EIESEDLNNLIGQF
+103 DIQGEDLNNLIGQF

-127 SKKIIVNTKKD
+127 SDKIVVNSKKD
-138 DQAYKWES
+138 DQAYKWIS
-146 ENAESYEI
+146 ENAQGYEI
-154 EKSDKKENGTDI
+154 EKSDKKSQGTDI
-166 TLFLKENTEDENYDI
+166 TLFLKENSDDENYDI
-181 YLDQYKIKELVRKY
+181 YLDQYKIKELIRKY

-203 KMEVTKSRKTEDS
+203 KMEVTKSRKTKDS
-216 TDEDPKYEDYK
+216 TDEDPKYEDYS

-242 KKDLTDEDYINF
+242 KKDLTDDDYINF
-254 YKDQGFGFDDPLSWI
+254 YKDQGYGFDDPLSWL

-294 SKDYQKGLQLYSS
+294 SKDYQKGLELYSS

-312 DRHEDLLEDEFSF
+312 DRHEDLLDDEFAF

-365 MDLMKN
+365 LDMMKN

-382 FGNNLKVSIYE
+382 FGNNIKGAIYE
-393 SFGAKKDRLEDLLL
+393 SYGAKKDRLEDLLL
-407 FNSYRKDKMISLNEY
+407 FNSYREDKLISLKEYKDK
-422 KEDMKS
+422 MKS

-450 KSVDK
+450 KSVDE
-455 DRDVLLLDEKLDE
+455 DEDVLLLDQKLDE

-473 LNSYKEIPFKS
+473 LNSYKDISFKS
-484 INQVDED
+484 INEVDEN
-491 EDENEENKDL
+491 EEVNEENKDL

-518 SDGLSEDVISMIKQR
+518 SQNLSDDVISMIKQK

-544 KSQVNAPDLKAQKVL
+544 KDQVNAPHLKAQKVL
-559 EINKNSKAYKLLEKD
+559 EINKNSKAYELLEKD

-582 KMIVNILFDQAKLIE
+582 KMVVNILFDQAKLIE

-607 AKNIWKLIKEKKW
+607 AKNIWKLI
-620 QSTREKM
+620 
-627 SGKIYHKTKKKN
+627 

>member
-44 YEDLK
+44 YKDLK

-138 DQAYKWES
+138 DKAYKWIS

-203 KMEVTKSRKTEDS
+203 EMEVTKSRKTEDS
-216 TDEDPKYEDYK
+216 TDENPKYEDYK

-242 KKDLTDEDYINF
+242 KNDLTDEDYINF

-350 RFIAKQINNKIKSHL
+350 RFIAKQINNKIRSHL

-382 FGNNLKVSIYE
+382 FGNNLKVAIYE
-393 SFGAKKDRLEDLLL
+393 SFGGKKDRLEDLLL
-407 FNSYRKDKMISLNEY
+407 FNSYRKDKLISLDEY
-422 KEDMKS
+422 KKDLKS

-450 KSVDK
+450 KSVEK

-473 LNSYKEIPFKS
+473 LNTYKETPFKS
-484 INQVDED
+484 INQVDEN

-518 SDGLSEDVISMIKQR
+518 SDDLSEDVISMIKQR

-544 KSQVNAPDLKAQKVL
+544 KSQVNAPDIKAQKVL
-559 EINKNSKAYKLLEKD
+559 EINKNSKAYDLLEKD

-597 GLEIENPLEY
+597 GLEIDNPLEY
-607 AKNIWKLIKEKKW
+607 AKNIWKLI
-620 QSTREKM
+620 
-627 SGKIYHKTKKKN
+627 

>member
-44 YEDLK
+44 YKDLK

-61 EIIPNKDERSLTIRD
+61 EIIPNMDERSLTIRD

-138 DQAYKWES
+138 DQAYKWAS

-236 PIWKKS
+236 SIWKKS

-473 LNSYKEIPFKS
+473 LNYYKEIPFKS

-491 EDENEENKDL
+491 EEENEENKDL

-518 SDGLSEDVISMIKQR
+518 SDDLSEDVISMIKQR

-559 EINKNSKAYKLLEKD
+559 EINKNSKAYELLEKD

-582 KMIVNILFDQAKLIE
+582 KIIVNILFDQAKLIE

-607 AKNIWKLIKEKKW
+607 AKNIWKLI
-620 QSTREKM
+620 
-627 SGKIYHKTKKKN
+627 

>member
-44 YEDLK
+44 YKDLK

-61 EIIPNKDERSLTIRD
+61 EIIPNKNERSLTIRD

-242 KKDLTDEDYINF
+242 KKDLSDEDYINF

-276 VEFRA
+276 VEFKA

-350 RFIAKQINNKIKSHL
+350 RFIAKQINNKIRSHL

-371 DREKYQIFFKE
+371 DREKYQIFFKG

-393 SFGAKKDRLEDLLL
+393 SFGGKKDRLEDLLL

-422 KEDMKS
+422 KEDLKS

-450 KSVDK
+450 KSVDEDK
-455 DRDVLLLDEKLDE
+455 DVLLLDEKLDE

-473 LNSYKEIPFKS
+473 LNAYKEIPFKS
-484 INQVDED
+484 INQIDED
-491 EDENEENKDL
+491 EEENEENKDL
-501 IEKIKEILPEE
+501 VEKIKEILPEE

-518 SDGLSEDVISMIKQR
+518 SDNLSEDVISMIKQR

-544 KSQVNAPDLKAQKVL
+544 KSQVNAPDIKAEKVL
-559 EINKNSKAYKLLEKD
+559 EINKNSKAYELLEKD

-607 AKNIWKLIKEKKW
+607 AKNIWKLI
-620 QSTREKM
+620 
-627 SGKIYHKTKKKN
+627 

>member
-44 YEDLK
+44 YKDLK

-138 DQAYKWES
+138 DKAYKWIS

-203 KMEVTKSRKTEDS
+203 KMEVTKSRKTKDS

-242 KKDLTDEDYINF
+242 KNDLSDEDYINF

-350 RFIAKQINNKIKSHL
+350 RFIAKQINSKIRSHL

-382 FGNNLKVSIYE
+382 FGNNLKVAIYE
-393 SFGAKKDRLEDLLL
+393 SFGGKKDRLEDLLL
-407 FNSYRKDKMISLNEY
+407 FNSYRKDKLISLNEY
-422 KEDMKS
+422 KEEMKS

-450 KSVDK
+450 KSVEK

-484 INQVDED
+484 INQVDEN

-518 SDGLSEDVISMIKQR
+518 SDNLSEDVISMIKQR

-544 KSQVNAPDLKAQKVL
+544 KSQVNAPDIKAEKVL

-607 AKNIWKLIKEKKW
+607 AKNIWKLI
-620 QSTREKM
+620 
-627 SGKIYHKTKKKN
+627 

>member
-44 YEDLK
+44 YKDLK

-61 EIIPNKDERSLTIRD
+61 QIIPNKEKRSLTIRD

-138 DQAYKWES
+138 DQAYKWIS

-203 KMEVTKSRKTEDS
+203 KMEVTKSRKTDDS

-227 EVEVLNSEI
+227 EVEILNSEI

-242 KKDLTDEDYINF
+242 KNDLSDEDYINF

-325 AKGVVES
+325 VKGVVES

-350 RFIAKQINNKIKSHL
+350 RFIAKQINNKIRSHL

-382 FGNNLKVSIYE
+382 FGNNLKVAIYE
-393 SFGAKKDRLEDLLL
+393 SFGGKKDRLEDLLL

-422 KEDMKS
+422 KEDLKS

-455 DRDVLLLDEKLDE
+455 DTDVLLLDEKLDE

-473 LNSYKEIPFKS
+473 LNAYKEIPFKS
-484 INQVDED
+484 INQVDEN

-518 SDGLSEDVISMIKQR
+518 SDNLSEDVISMIKQR

-544 KSQVNAPDLKAQKVL
+544 KSQVNAPDIKAEKVL
-559 EINKNSKAYKLLEKD
+559 EINKNSKAYELLEKD
-574 LKENSDEF
+574 FKENSDEF

-607 AKNIWKLIKEKKW
+607 AKNIWKLI
-620 QSTREKM
+620 
-627 SGKIYHKTKKKN
+627 